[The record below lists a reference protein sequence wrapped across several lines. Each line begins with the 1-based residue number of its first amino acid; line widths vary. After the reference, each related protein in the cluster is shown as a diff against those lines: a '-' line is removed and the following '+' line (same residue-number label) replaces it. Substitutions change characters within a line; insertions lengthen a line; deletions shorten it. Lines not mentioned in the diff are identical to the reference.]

1 MFIKI
6 DLKEHRQIIA
16 GIAAI
21 NNYSV
26 EPAKRKKKKGSGYD
40 YGLEI
45 NEVSEDIKE
54 MEDDE

>member
-26 EPAKRKKKKGSGYD
+26 EPAKRKKKKGNGYD

-45 NEVSEDIKE
+45 KEVLEEIK
-54 MEDDE
+54 EDDEE